1 MKEMNMVEKKKN
13 LNKIN
18 YGSNKIP
25 PTLITASLCLLHFE
39 K

>member
-18 YGSNKIP
+18 YGSNKMP
-25 PTLITASLCLLHFE
+25 LHFNYSFTLPLAF
-39 K
+39 